1 MAQDT
6 AISWCDD
13 TLNIWWG
20 CEKVAQTCKNCYAA
34 TLANRYY
41 KDLDLWKVGGA
52 RMLVKS
58 WRKNLNSFAR
68 LAEKTGTIRD
78 VFVMSMGDIFE
89 EDRPLID
96 GKGTVVGSTLQERW
110 EFFELI
116 PSFQGKLRFLLLTQR
131 PENINDIL
139 PEWWKANPPKNAAIG
154 CSVGN
159 QQEADTFIPRLLQT
173 PAYQHFVSIEPI
185 LGPIDLIGRDMSRK
199 GGNYLDG
206 RYYDRSRCAWDNYP
220 SELSWVIAGGES
232 GQKARP
238 NSAEWI
244 DQLARDC
251 KYKGVAFHFKQ
262 WGKPD
267 FNPDPN
273 DPTMDGHGGYSL
285 NGITYRDRLPA

>member
-6 AISWCDD
+6 NISWCDD
-13 TLNIWWG
+13 TLSLWWG

-41 KDLDLWKVGGA
+41 KDLDLWKVNGV

-58 WRKNLNSFAR
+58 WRKNLNGFAK

-89 EDRPLID
+89 DDRVLVD
-96 GKGTVVGSTLQERW
+96 AKGNVVGSTMEERRQ
-110 EFFELI
+110 FFDLI

-131 PENINDIL
+131 PENINGIL
-139 PEWWKANPPKNAAIG
+139 PEWWKQNPPKNAAIG

-159 QQEADTFIPRLLQT
+159 QTEADLHIPNLLRT

-185 LGPIDLIGRDMSRK
+185 LGRIDLIGRDAFGK
-199 GGNYLDG
+199 KTNYFTG
-206 RYYDRSRCAWDNYP
+206 RYIDSHNCWTNFP
-220 SELSWVIAGGES
+220 SQLSWVIVGGES

-238 NSAEWI
+238 NDPEWI

-273 DPTMDGHGGYSL
+273 DPTMDSHGGFSL
-285 NGITYRDRLPA
+285 DGKIYRDRLPA